1 MRDHLVHRVCVST
14 ELKNIILGFQLRF
27 LILLVIEIMSIPFH
41 HSQSQCFTII
51 IVSNLA
57 DSCDFLTIGLRIL
70 FQAVASSGAAVL
82 CTIHQPSSEVFQLFD
97 LVIFMKDG
105 LIFYQGPVS
114 DITPHF
120 SRFGYDCPTNYNPSD
135 FVMHL
140 SQTESQSVLQT
151 KGMFDFSAQRKLS
164 NAGKSN

>member
-1 MRDHLVHRVCVST
+1 MPAQISDVSGDRD
-14 ELKNIILGFQLRF
+14 
-27 LILLVIEIMSIPFH
+27 IE
-41 HSQSQCFTII
+41 HSLPSFTFTICEYI
-51 IVSNLA
+51 IEFTTTA
-57 DSCDFLTIGLRIL
+57 DFCDVAAIELRIV
-70 FQAVASSGAAVL
+70 FQAVAASGAAVL

-114 DITPHF
+114 EITPHF

-164 NAGKSN
+164 NAGKGN

>member
-1 MRDHLVHRVCVST
+1 MIQVCQ
-14 ELKNIILGFQLRF
+14 LKC
-27 LILLVIEIMSIPFH
+27 LILVVTEISSILFHNSHLRYVRNTIES
-41 HSQSQCFTII
+41 TT
-51 IVSNLA
+51 A
-57 DSCDFLTIGLRIL
+57 DFYDVAAIGLCIV
-70 FQAVASSGAAVL
+70 FQAVAASGAAVL

-114 DITPHF
+114 EITPHF